1 LSIAVGLVGYG
12 LSARILQRPLIEAAG
27 MNIVAAVTHQH
38 EALRQNLPGAQALPD
53 LASLLALPRLDLVVI
68 ATPNQLHF
76 AQALAALEAGKHVV
90 IDKPMALDVPQCDR
104 LIEVADARCRALTVF
119 HNRRWDSDFLTLRQL
134 IASHAL
140 GPIVTFEARW
150 DRYRPTVPDRWRE
163 RADHGGG
170 VLYDLGAHLIDQA
183 LCLFGPPEWIEADVF
198 VQRAGARVDDAFQI
212 RMGQGARRIVL
223 ESSSIAAD
231 ASLRYTVHGL
241 KASFRKSG
249 LDVQEQQLRDGL
261 PVDDPAFGL
270 EPHAQWGTLIPG
282 TTAGDAGASASA
294 NANANAPRAVR
305 PERGNWREFYRIL
318 RHRIESDAFVSPK
331 PATAPVSGAAPVP
344 VPAAEARAVIRL
356 IDAARESSATGRRLL
371 L

>member
-38 EALRQNLPGAQALPD
+38 EALRQNLPGAVALPD
-53 LASLLALPRLDLVVI
+53 VASLLALPRLDLVVI

-76 AQALAALEAGKHVV
+76 PQALAALEDGKHVV
-90 IDKPMALDVPQCDR
+90 IDKPMALDVRQCDR
-104 LIEVADARCRALTVF
+104 LIEVADARGRALTVF
-119 HNRRWDSDFLTLRQL
+119 HNRRWDSDFLTLQQL
-134 IASHAL
+134 IASDAL

-183 LCLFGPPEWIEADVF
+183 LCLFGQPEWIEADVF
-198 VQRAGARVDDAFQI
+198 RQRAGASVDDAFQI
-212 RMGQGARRIVL
+212 RMGQGTRRIVL

-231 ASLRYTVHGL
+231 ASLRYTVHGAQ
-241 KASFRKSG
+241 ASFRKSG

-261 PVDDPAFGL
+261 PVADPAFGV
-270 EPHAQWGTLIPG
+270 EPPAQWGTLIPG
-282 TTAGDAGASASA
+282 TTAGNTIA
-294 NANANAPRAVR
+294 NADANAKAVQ
-305 PERGNWREFYRIL
+305 PERGVWCEFYRIL
-318 RHRIESDAFVSPK
+318 RRHIESDAAASSTS
-331 PATAPVSGAAPVP
+331 ATVPVPVP
-344 VPAAEARAVIRL
+344 VPADEARAVIQ
-356 IDAARESSATGRRLL
+356 IIEAARASSATGRRLQL
-371 L
+371 

>member
-76 AQALAALEAGKHVV
+76 PQALAALEAGKHVV
-90 IDKPMALDVPQCDR
+90 IDKPMALDVRECDR
-104 LIEVADARCRALTVF
+104 LIEAAETRARVLTVF
-119 HNRRWDSDFLTLRQL
+119 QNRRWDSDFLTVQQL
-134 IASHAL
+134 IARDAL

-163 RADHGGG
+163 RPDHGGG
-170 VLYDLGAHLIDQA
+170 SLYDLGAHLIDQA
-183 LCLFGPPEWIEADVF
+183 LCLFGQPEWVEADVF
-198 VQRAGARVDDAFQI
+198 AQRQGAIVDDAFQI

-223 ESSSIAAD
+223 GSSSIAAD
-231 ASLRYTVHGL
+231 ASLRYAVHGL
-241 KASFRKSG
+241 KASFQKSG

-261 PVDDPAFGL
+261 PVDDPAFGV
-270 EPHAQWGTLIPG
+270 EPPGQWGMLIPG
-282 TTAGDAGASASA
+282 TAVSDSNASC
-294 NANANAPRAVR
+294 AVR

-318 RHRIESDAFVSPK
+318 RHRIESDAMASRL
-331 PATAPVSGAAPVP
+331 PAPAQVPVP
-344 VPAAEARAVIRL
+344 VPARDARAVIRL
-356 IDAARESSATGRRLL
+356 IETARESSASGRRLRL
-371 L
+371 